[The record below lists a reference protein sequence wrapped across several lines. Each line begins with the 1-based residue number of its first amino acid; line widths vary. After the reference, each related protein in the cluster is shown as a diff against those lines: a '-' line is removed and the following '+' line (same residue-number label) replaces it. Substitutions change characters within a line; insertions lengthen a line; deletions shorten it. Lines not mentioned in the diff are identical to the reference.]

1 MSSNMSSKMSSKR
14 KNSIFTIFWRCD
26 VAKFLEMNLIINGMA
41 PTMETAT
48 LENTMVDDGYLKLRA
63 KGP

>member
-1 MSSNMSSKMSSKR
+1 MSSKR